1 MSFTMKTAA
10 ATVAAAF
17 VAVAAAKAQEVE
29 FDSNQVGEFT
39 RQASLELSIEIAA
52 PTTAMRAASPSTG
65 SSSASFRTQPPPSP
79 RCWPKSSTPSPAS
92 RRPN

>member
-29 FDSNQVGEFT
+29 FDPNQVGEFT
-39 RQASLELSIEIAA
+39 RQASLELSVEIAA
-52 PTTAMRAASPSTG
+52 PTAVMQARFAELEDDTTVKPDMRFAQNDQETEEEAVQVAAN
-65 SSSASFRTQPPPSP
+65 
-79 RCWPKSSTPSPAS
+79 W
-92 RRPN
+92 